1 MQKSNGQ
8 MRFSHF
14 DLTSV
19 RKVINFLSPDFTP
32 KKNRPKKNARYKK
45 CIGHLIS
52 YEFCISIIFLALSI
66 SMTSISD
73 RYSICSKV
81 INRLT
86 SQLTS
91 RPSSS
96 YPKDK

>member
-32 KKNRPKKNARYKK
+32 KKNGPKKNARYKNVSG
-45 CIGHLIS
+45 I
-52 YEFCISIIFLALSI
+52 
-66 SMTSISD
+66 
-73 RYSICSKV
+73 
-81 INRLT
+81 
-86 SQLTS
+86 
-91 RPSSS
+91 
-96 YPKDK
+96 

>member
-32 KKNRPKKNARYKK
+32 KKNRPKKNARYKNVSG
-45 CIGHLIS
+45 I
-52 YEFCISIIFLALSI
+52 
-66 SMTSISD
+66 
-73 RYSICSKV
+73 
-81 INRLT
+81 
-86 SQLTS
+86 
-91 RPSSS
+91 
-96 YPKDK
+96 